1 MSAEAAKA
9 YYAAS
14 APTHPIGRVGTPQDI
29 AEMVLFLADPSKAG
43 QESSR
48 NIFHSSCCV
57 RRNMRMIC
65 RIHHWHHHAG
75 GRRPTAY
82 ITSCSTDI
90 RSQMKVQL
98 KQ

>member
-48 NIFHSSCCV
+48 NISTPVVASGETCAYFAGFITGTIMLV
-57 RRNMRMIC
+57 D
-65 RIHHWHHHAG
+65 G
-75 GRRPTAY
+75 GRLL
-82 ITSCSTDI
+82 TSQAAPQISGA
-90 RSQMKVQL
+90 K
-98 KQ
+98 